1 MLKSRQA
8 AFFPTTDP
16 SNKPNCKLFYRVERD
31 GSVTKRAFLDVPNVY
46 ERERLIAM
54 HYLRHMIKH
63 FWKTDIALRELGRD
77 DPWDFT
83 MELSSGVSF
92 NIEVT
97 SVADST
103 AHFKINKSEERFAA
117 CLSHERIPLHELSW
131 LAKSF
136 TGSELSEL
144 VEAYYAR
151 GVQAN
156 EMVDNPL
163 KRSESRI
170 FLSSMSDP
178 EESLEDQLRAVIEKK
193 VKKRHGGKDRTVLII
208 DNRTSAYDVVDY
220 VGAAKALRQYLASL
234 PFPEVWFYTGYFS
247 DHSGSHAEFSFSP
260 LKVTDEQAL
269 VLESMANEAGV
280 SDGDRVIW

>member
-16 SNKPNCKLFYRVERD
+16 SNKPNCKLFYRIERD
-31 GSVTKRAFLDVPNVY
+31 GSVTKRAFLDVPDVS

-54 HYLRHMIKH
+54 HYLRHMTKH
-63 FWKTDIALRELGRD
+63 FWKADIGVRELGRD
-77 DPWDFT
+77 APWDFT

-97 SVADST
+97 SIADST
-103 AHFKINKSEERFAA
+103 AHFKLNKSEERYTA
-117 CLSHERIPLHELSW
+117 CLNRERIPFHELIW

-144 VEAYYAR
+144 VETYYSR

-156 EMVDNPL
+156 EMVNNPL
-163 KRSESRI
+163 HGAESRI
-170 FLSSMSDP
+170 FLSTMSDP
-178 EESLEDQLRAVIEKK
+178 EEPLEDKLRAVIEKK
-193 VKKRHGGKDRTVLII
+193 VKKRHRGKDRTVLII
-208 DNRTSAYDVVDY
+208 DNRASAYDVEDY
-220 VGAAKALRQYLASL
+220 VKAAKALRNYLESA
-234 PFPEVWFYTGYFS
+234 PFPEIWFYTGYFS
-247 DHSGSHAEFSFSP
+247 DHSGNHAEFSFSP

-269 VLESMANEAGV
+269 VLESMAKKSGV
-280 SDGDRVIW
+280 SDGERIIW